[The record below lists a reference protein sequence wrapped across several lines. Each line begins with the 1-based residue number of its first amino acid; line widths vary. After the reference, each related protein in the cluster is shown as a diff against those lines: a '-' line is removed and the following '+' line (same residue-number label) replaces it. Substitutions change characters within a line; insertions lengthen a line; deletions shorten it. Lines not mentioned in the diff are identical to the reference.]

1 MKYKKKLALTAVF
14 GGIATLAL
22 FLHGWSGREAVT
34 ALDRPGSGQGDQ
46 SRRLQV
52 QMEEKSYDLSVSLL
66 EIPWEGPEAQEQL
79 KQAADQLEV
88 ILLKENEDLDH
99 IRKDL
104 NMPSYFPDSQI
115 TIQWYLDSW
124 EYVSPG
130 GGLKNVEMTEPREV
144 HIQAVLSLQEEELKW
159 SRKAVICPPE
169 HPDEEQKLQM
179 LKAQL
184 QKEQEDSRD
193 DTLRLPDNLRG
204 ERLVWYLPM
213 DDRWMWMLTLTV
225 IACAA
230 VILGRR
236 QEEERRQTERER
248 SMRLG
253 YPEIVSRL
261 SLYMNAGVS
270 TRRAW
275 ERIVEN
281 YEKKSSEKQRY
292 REAYEEM
299 RTTLYEMQ
307 SGVPETLA
315 YERFGARCCLPPY
328 LKLGTL
334 LSQNLRKG
342 TKNLAGLLSEE
353 SREAFE
359 DRKALAK
366 KLGEEC
372 ESKLL
377 LPMLMLLLTV
387 LIMVMYPAV
396 VSFQM

>member
-1 MKYKKKLALTAVF
+1 MRYKVKLVLIAVL
-14 GGIATLAL
+14 GGIISLCL
-22 FLHGWSGREAVT
+22 LLYSWKNRESIT
-34 ALDRPGSGQGDQ
+34 ALDRPESGLGDQ
-46 SRRLQV
+46 MQNLEVWMAGKR
-52 QMEEKSYDLSVSLL
+52 YDFSVPLM
-66 EIPWEGPEAQEQL
+66 EIPWEKEQAQEQL
-79 KQAADQLEV
+79 EQAAGELEKIV
-88 ILLKENEDLDH
+88 LKDNEDLDH
-99 IRKDL
+99 IRKDMD
-104 NMPSYFPDSQI
+104 MPSCFPGTQI
-115 TIQWYLDSW
+115 AIQWYLDSW

-130 GGLKNVEMTEPREV
+130 GSVKNAGMSEPCEV
-144 HIQAVLSLQEEELKW
+144 NIQAVLSLAEEELVWEKTA
-159 SRKAVICPPE
+159 RICPPE
-169 HPDEEQKLQM
+169 NPDEKQRLQM
-179 LKAQL
+179 LSVQL
-184 QKEQEDSRD
+184 QKLQEDSRD
-193 DTLRLPDNLRG
+193 RILVLPAAIQG
-204 ERLVWYLPM
+204 EHIVWYFPM
-213 DDRWMWMLTLTV
+213 DDRWMWILVLTAA
-225 IACAA
+225 ACTA
-230 VILGRR
+230 VMVGHRR
-236 QEEERRQTERER
+236 ETERMQRIRER
-248 SMRLG
+248 SMQLG

-270 TRRAW
+270 TRKAW

-299 RTTLYEMQ
+299 RTTLHEMQ

-315 YERFGARCCLPPY
+315 YERFGTRCCLQAY

-359 DRKALAK
+359 DRKAFAK

>member
-1 MKYKKKLALTAVF
+1 MKYKKKLIWIAAF
-14 GGIATLAL
+14 GAIAGLSF
-22 FLHGWSGREAVT
+22 FLYGRYHQQQITWLSRPQSGVGNRE
-34 ALDRPGSGQGDQ
+34 Q
-46 SRRLQV
+46 SLQV
-52 QMEEKSYDLSVSLL
+52 RMDGKAYELSFPLL
-66 EIPWEGPEAQEQL
+66 EVPWEQEKAQEQL
-79 KQAADQLEV
+79 EQAAEELEKIV
-88 ILLKENEDLDH
+88 LNDNGDLDH
-99 IRKDL
+99 IRTDM
-104 NMPSYFPDSQI
+104 NIPSAFPGTPI
-115 TIQWYLDSW
+115 AIEWYLDSW
-124 EYVSPG
+124 EYVDPG
-130 GGLKNVEMTEPREV
+130 GVLKNAGMTEPCEV
-144 HIQAVLSLQEEELKW
+144 NIQAVLSFQEEELRW
-159 SRKAVICPPE
+159 ERKAVICPPE

-179 LKAQL
+179 LKTQVQKL
-184 QKEQEDSRD
+184 QEGSRD
-193 DTLRLPDNLRG
+193 STLLLPDTVSG
-204 ERLVWYLPM
+204 TDVTWYLLP
-213 DDRWMWMLTLTV
+213 DDRWIWILFLTAV
-225 IACAA
+225 SCAA
-230 VILGRR
+230 IIIGQRK
-236 QEEERRQTERER
+236 EEEQRQKERER
-248 SMRLG
+248 NLSLG

-270 TRRAW
+270 TRKAW

-299 RTTLYEMQ
+299 RTALHEMQ

-315 YERFGARCCLPPY
+315 YERFGTRCCLPSY

-342 TKNLAGLLSEE
+342 TRNLAGLLAEE

-359 DRKALAK
+359 DRKAFAK